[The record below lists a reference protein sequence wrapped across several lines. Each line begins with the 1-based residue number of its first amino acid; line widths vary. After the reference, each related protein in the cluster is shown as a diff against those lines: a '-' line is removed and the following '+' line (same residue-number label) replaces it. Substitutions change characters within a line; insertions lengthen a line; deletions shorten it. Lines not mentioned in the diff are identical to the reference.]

1 MKSILTTK
9 TNFML
14 GTLCLLALAALT
26 TGFMTT
32 ATTPTAF
39 AQPNGETIKKICGD
53 TAIGFEKG
61 TCKYRIT
68 YDCSHIPGSVSDGI
82 GSCIDPVVVPPDFN
96 FLGFAQIVCNQG
108 GEPSRINGDECVGKP
123 TGPTRQ

>member
-14 GTLCLLALAALT
+14 GTLSLLALAALA

-32 ATTPTAF
+32 ATTPAAF
-39 AQPNGETIKKICGD
+39 AQPSGETIKKICGD

-61 TCKYRIT
+61 TCKYPID
-68 YDCSHIPGSVSDGI
+68 YYCSFGFPSGDF
-82 GSCIDPVVVPPDFN
+82 CWDFTTFPPQ
-96 FLGFAQIVCNQG
+96 FLGRATLVCLQG
-108 GEPSRINGDECVGKP
+108 GEPTQVTTDECVGKP

>member
-14 GTLCLLALAALT
+14 GTVSLLALAALT

-32 ATTPTAF
+32 ATTPAAF
-39 AQPNGETIKKICGD
+39 AQPSGETIKNICGD

-61 TCKYRIT
+61 TCKYPVAF
-68 YDCSHIPGSVSDGI
+68 DCGGFGVESGGD
-82 GSCIDPVVVPPDFN
+82 CWDFTTFPPQ
-96 FLGFAQIVCNQG
+96 FLGRATLVCLQG
-108 GEPSRINGDECVGKP
+108 GEPTQVNEDECVGRP

>member
-14 GTLCLLALAALT
+14 GTVSLLALAALT

-32 ATTPTAF
+32 ATTPAAF

-53 TAIGFEKG
+53 TAIGFERG
-61 TCKYRIT
+61 TCKYPIT
-68 YDCSHIPGSVSDGI
+68 FDCSFAPGSIEQG
-82 GSCIDPVVVPPDFN
+82 GFCWDFST
-96 FLGFAQIVCNQG
+96 FPEQMLGRADLVCNQG
-108 GEPSRINGDECVGKP
+108 GEPSQINGDECVGKP
-123 TGPTRQ
+123 TGPNGP